1 MNVRLFRLDLNLS
14 FLVLLVIS
22 IQSKSLRSNCIVSF
36 YQIVDQESLQAV
48 EEISSPVVFCDAAW
62 LGKVRLI
69 DNVKISQSMKDFCFS
84 SHCA

>member
-1 MNVRLFRLDLNLS
+1 L
-14 FLVLLVIS
+14 
-22 IQSKSLRSNCIVSF
+22 
-36 YQIVDQESLQAV
+36 
-48 EEISSPVVFCDAAW
+48 EEINSPVVFCDAAW